1 MSQDVLKNE
10 VAALEEKLQEN
21 SDERLGELTDD
32 CRLLVISHMPLAY
45 AMAWRMKDYGVSVKD
60 LRQEGCLGLCEA
72 ALRYDESVGCR
83 FATYASYWCRKKI
96 FLAIRHQNP
105 SEDLQEETLRL
116 PEDEDDSF
124 RTEQRKCI
132 DEALQCLTQQ
142 EQQIIRLFYG
152 LEGNELSITEIS
164 TALGLSKARITA
176 LHQRSL
182 LRLKAK
188 LGRRPFADNHIA

>member
-1 MSQDVLKNE
+1 MRQDVQKNE
-10 VAALEEKLQEN
+10 VVALEEKLQEN

-32 CRLLVISHMPLAY
+32 CRLLVLSHMPLAY

-116 PEDEDDSF
+116 PEDEDERAWILDVF
-124 RTEQRKCI
+124 DTMF
-132 DEALQCLTQQ
+132 TP
-142 EQQIIRLFYG
+142 
-152 LEGNELSITEIS
+152 LETLCSEWG
-164 TALGLSKARITA
+164 
-176 LHQRSL
+176 RSSMP
-182 LRLKAK
+182 
-188 LGRRPFADNHIA
+188 GYVNP